1 MEPVVDRAAAAI
13 ARKALDAV
21 GYGERGVVELLGDD
35 GPGADATDVPVFER
49 RLPDSPLANVVRLL
63 LLQLPVPEADA
74 ARALGREGADA
85 VVALGLA
92 VRSGDAFEPR
102 GRIMPVEGLLL
113 ACDAFPS
120 GSADPPGYVAAFTP
134 TASWCA
140 ALTARRPVEQ
150 ALDVGT
156 GNGAQALLAA
166 RHARHVVATDVNPRA
181 LAFTS
186 LNAALNGFDNVETR
200 LGNLFAPVAGESF
213 DLITCNAPYVIS
225 PETKWQYRDG
235 GLPADEFSAR
245 VVEGAAAA
253 LADDGYATL
262 LVSWLAESED
272 DPDGRV
278 YEWLE
283 GNGCDA
289 WVLGLAGADPLE
301 HASTWNDHLDDDHA
315 ALGEALDDWTE
326 YFRELGVGWITE
338 GAVLLHRR
346 SGRRHPPRVD
356 PASADELEHAGP
368 QIQRAFAAHAF
379 LAELESEAD
388 LLDETLTFADSVS
401 VETRFD
407 PLSRERETRLL
418 LDEGTYPDLEC
429 APAVADALA
438 SLDGVTTLREG
449 IERLGLPRKADSVV
463 RAEAIDALRD
473 LLELG
478 FVELDGTL
486 DDG

>member
-1 MEPVVDRAAAAI
+1 MEPVVDRAAAAT
-13 ARKALDAV
+13 ARKALASV
-21 GYGERGVVELLGDD
+21 GYGERGVVDLLGDE
-35 GPGADATDVPVFER
+35 GPGADAADVPVFER
-49 RLPDSPLANVVRLL
+49 RLPDSPLAIAVRLL
-63 LLQLPVPEADA
+63 LLQLPVPSADA
-74 ARALGREGADA
+74 ARALGPEGADA

-92 VRSGDAFEPR
+92 VRSGEALEPR

-113 ACDAFPS
+113 ACDTFPS
-120 GSADPPGYVAAFTP
+120 GSTDSPRYVAAFTP

-140 ALTARRPVEQ
+140 ALTPRRPVER

-166 RHARHVVATDVNPRA
+166 RHASHVVATDVNPRA

-186 LNAALNGFDNVETR
+186 LNAALNGFENIETR

-262 LVSWLAESED
+262 LVSWLAKSED

-283 GNGCDA
+283 GNECDA
-289 WVLGLAGADPLE
+289 WVLGLAGDDPLE
-301 HASTWNDHLDDDHA
+301 HASTWNDHLVDDHA
-315 ALGEALDDWTE
+315 ALGDALDTWTA
-326 YFRELGVGWITE
+326 YFSELGVGWITE

-368 QIQRAFAAHAF
+368 QIERAFAAHAF
-379 LAELESEAD
+379 LAELGSETE
-388 LLDETLTFADSVS
+388 LLDEELALADNVS
-401 VETRFD
+401 LETRLD
-407 PLSRERETRLL
+407 PHTRERETRLL
-418 LDEGTYPDLEC
+418 LDEGTYPDFEC
-429 APAVADALA
+429 SPAVAEALA

-449 IERLGLPRKADSVV
+449 IDRLGLPRKADAVV
-463 RAEAIDALRD
+463 RTEAIEALRD

-478 FVELDGTL
+478 FVELGD
-486 DDG
+486 

>member
-1 MEPVVDRAAAAI
+1 VEPVADHAAAAT
-13 ARKALDAV
+13 ARKAIDAV
-21 GYGERGVVELLGDD
+21 GYGERGVVDLLGED
-35 GPGADATDVPVFER
+35 GPGADASDVPVFDR
-49 RLPDSPLANVVRLL
+49 RLPDSPLATAVRLL
-63 LLQLPVPEADA
+63 LLQLTVPTTKAEA
-74 ARALGREGADA
+74 ALGEKGVDA
-85 VVALGLA
+85 LATVGLA
-92 VRSGDAFEPR
+92 VRSGDKLEPR

-140 ALTARRPVEQ
+140 ALTPRRKVER

-166 RHARHVVATDVNPRA
+166 RHSTRVVATDVNPRA
-181 LAFTS
+181 LAFTA
-186 LNAALNGFDNVETR
+186 LNAALNGLDNVETR

-245 VVEGAAAA
+245 VVSGAAAA
-253 LADDGYATL
+253 LADDGHATL

-278 YEWLE
+278 FEWLE
-283 GNGCDA
+283 GNECDA

-301 HASTWNDHLDDDHA
+301 HASTWNDHLVDDHS
-315 ALGEALDDWTE
+315 ALGDALDRWTE
-326 YFRELGVGWITE
+326 YFSELDVGWITE
-338 GAVLLHRR
+338 GAVLLRR
-346 SGRRHPPRVD
+346 RPGPRHPPRVD

-368 QIQRAFAAHAF
+368 QIERAFAAHAF
-379 LAELESEAD
+379 LAGLESEAD
-388 LLDETLTFADSVS
+388 LVDEELTLADNVTL
-401 VETRFD
+401 ETRLD
-407 PLSRERETRLL
+407 PHTRERETRLL
-418 LDEGTYPDLEC
+418 LDEGTYPDLAC
-429 APAVADALA
+429 PPAVADALA
-438 SLDGVTTLREG
+438 ALDGVATLREG
-449 IERLGLPRKADSVV
+449 IERLGLPRKAEAAV

-478 FVELDGTL
+478 FVELDG
-486 DDG
+486 

>member
-1 MEPVVDRAAAAI
+1 MEPVADRAAAAT
-13 ARKALDAV
+13 ARKAIDAV
-21 GYGERGVVELLGDD
+21 GYGERGVVDLLGED
-35 GPGADATDVPVFER
+35 GPGADAADVPVFDR
-49 RLPDSPLANVVRLL
+49 RLPDSPLATAVRLL
-63 LLQLPVPEADA
+63 LLQLPVPTTKAEA
-74 ARALGREGADA
+74 ALGEKGVDA
-85 VVALGLA
+85 LAAVGLA
-92 VRSGDAFEPR
+92 VRSGDKLEPR

-140 ALTARRPVEQ
+140 ALTPRRRVGQ

-166 RHARHVVATDVNPRA
+166 RHSTHVVATDVNPRA
-181 LAFTS
+181 LAFTA

-245 VVEGAAAA
+245 VVSGAAAA
-253 LADDGYATL
+253 LADDGHATL

-278 YEWLE
+278 FEWLE
-283 GNGCDA
+283 GNECDA

-301 HASTWNDHLDDDHA
+301 HASTWNDHLLDDDS
-315 ALGEALDDWTE
+315 ALGDALDRWTE
-326 YFRELGVGWITE
+326 YFSELGVGWITE
-338 GAVLLHRR
+338 GAVLLRR
-346 SGRRHPPRVD
+346 RPGLRHPPRVD

-368 QIQRAFAAHAF
+368 QIERAFAAHAF
-379 LAELESEAD
+379 LAGLESDAD
-388 LLDETLTFADSVS
+388 LVDEELTLTDNVTL
-401 VETRFD
+401 ETRLD
-407 PLSRERETRLL
+407 PHTRERETRLL
-418 LDEGTYPDLEC
+418 LDEGTYPDLTC

-438 SLDGVTTLREG
+438 SLDGVATLREG
-449 IERLGLPRKADSVV
+449 IERLGLPRKAEAAV

-478 FVELDGTL
+478 FVELD
-486 DDG
+486 D